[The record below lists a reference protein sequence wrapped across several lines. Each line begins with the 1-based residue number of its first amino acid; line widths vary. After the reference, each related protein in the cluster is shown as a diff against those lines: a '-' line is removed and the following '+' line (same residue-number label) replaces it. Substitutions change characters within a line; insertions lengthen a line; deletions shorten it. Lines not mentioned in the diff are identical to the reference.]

1 MHGRVARSASL
12 VSAMSP
18 RHKLIFIAAAILA
31 ASPATEGIKLAIV
44 MQFSGHCLCVKC
56 AAGEL
61 ESQCVS
67 DGTLVQFNCPVDGFD
82 ADDYIS
88 WLPEGLVDYEDYS
101 TTATLMA
108 EYSGQGYAIHEVT
121 CDYQQDQYY
130 HAVII
135 ITGETH
141 IMHSILV
148 SVYLSHFLYAHIINT
163 YMNVQPS
170 LSPSLSGAQDTV
182 LPVRPSLQ
190 KGDGESLI
198 VKWEN
203 PSTTFESQNNV
214 YYHYEIRVEAEN
226 GYQSTIQYSLEAHQQ
241 WARKIIPLTGLECQ
255 QLNISISLPGNCREK
270 TIPGV
275 LLISETSP
283 ISFT

>member
-163 YMNVQPS
+163 YTFSHECSAFS
-170 LSPSLSGAQDTV
+170 L
-182 LPVRPSLQ
+182 
-190 KGDGESLI
+190 
-198 VKWEN
+198 
-203 PSTTFESQNNV
+203 
-214 YYHYEIRVEAEN
+214 
-226 GYQSTIQYSLEAHQQ
+226 
-241 WARKIIPLTGLECQ
+241 
-255 QLNISISLPGNCREK
+255 
-270 TIPGV
+270 
-275 LLISETSP
+275 P
-283 ISFT
+283 ISFRSPRHSAACQAIIAKRRQRVSHSKVGESFYNF